1 MSDFIFIP
9 LGIILWALAVIVVC
23 LALTVIVD
31 AVLALLGK

>member
-9 LGIILWALAVIVVC
+9 LGIILWALAVYAVITV
-23 LALTVIVD
+23 LTVIVD

>member
-9 LGIILWALAVIVVC
+9 LGIIIWALAVYAVIDV
-23 LALTVIVD
+23 LKVIVD